1 MADLDLVQRPS
12 GKWDFNVL
20 QGDVVRTTRPWP
32 AIMRLLLQ
40 GAWLG
45 DNGERSGDCLNDVTI
60 STQGTKDRV
69 TRIAQTRLAALIRDG
84 QIAAVAAVDVSVTD
98 GRTFVAIRVDI
109 PGEQPR
115 VIQVPLGR

>member
-12 GKWDFNVL
+12 GKWDFNVVN
-20 QGDVVRTTRPWP
+20 GDVVRTTKPWP

-84 QIAAVAAVDVSVTD
+84 QITAVAAVDVSVVE
-98 GRTFVAIRVDI
+98 GRTFVAIRVEI

-115 VIQVPLGR
+115 VIQVPLGK